1 MAYTRWYPFAVVSFW
16 LAAMS
21 WLVATKVLPVILV
34 GSPPSYEAILDAQRQ
49 EAVVGWSVRWRD
61 RSIGWAV
68 SETVPVDEDLTE
80 VRHLLHFDELP
91 LSEMFPGIW
100 TLFADRSQARPRLAL
115 EFETTMLF
123 DPLKRLSSFQT
134 RVRTPTLPDALVIIR
149 GSVEKDTLHLNLQA
163 GDFNYDTELGFRS
176 DVLVSDSFSP
186 QSVLPGLRD
195 GQQWTVEVYSP
206 FNLPNQ
212 VVQRRPLEVI
222 SAKVEGRQ
230 PIVFDGKTV
239 LAWLVVYRGDPG
251 GNGSSQNKPP
261 RGRVWVAPDGTV
273 LRQEA
278 RLMDSTIV
286 LSRLSRREARKLAD
300 RAEEIRKA
308 RTSFIQNTNGPSP

>member
-1 MAYTRWYPFAVVSFW
+1 MVYTRWYSVVVIVFW
-16 LAAMS
+16 LAAMT
-21 WLVATKVLPVILV
+21 WLVTTKVMPVFLV
-34 GSPPSYEAILDAQRQ
+34 GSPPSYEAILEAQRE
-49 EAVVGWSVRWRD
+49 EAVVGWNIRWRD
-61 RSIGWAV
+61 RAIGWAV
-68 SETVPVDEDLTE
+68 SETVPLEEGLTE

-91 LSEMFPGIW
+91 LSEMFPGLW
-100 TLFADRSQARPRLAL
+100 TLFVDRAMNAPRLAL
-115 EFETTMLF
+115 EFETVMLF

-134 RVRTPTLPDALVIIR
+134 RVRTPMLAEALVIIR
-149 GSVEKDTLHLNLQA
+149 GTIEKDTLHLNLQA

-186 QSVLPGLRD
+186 QSVLPGLCD

-222 SAKVEGRQ
+222 SAKVEGIQ
-230 PIVFDGKTV
+230 PIVHEGKPV
-239 LAWLVVYRGDPG
+239 RAWVVVYRDDPG
-251 GNGSSQNKPP
+251 NGTASQKKPP
-261 RGRVWVAPDGTV
+261 RGRVWVAPDGAV

-286 LSRLSRREARKLAD
+286 LSRLSRRQARHLAEQ
-300 RAEEIRKA
+300 AQQIRNSRMTVP
-308 RTSFIQNTNGPSP
+308 RTGEGPTP

>member
-16 LAAMS
+16 LAAMT
-21 WLVATKVLPVILV
+21 WLVTTKVMPVFLV
-34 GSPPSYEAILDAQRQ
+34 GSPPSYEAILNAQR
-49 EAVVGWSVRWRD
+49 EETVVGWHVRWRD

-68 SETVPVDEDLTE
+68 SETIPVEEDLTE

-91 LSEMFPGIW
+91 LGEMFPGIW
-100 TLFADRSQARPRLAL
+100 TLFADRAQTKPRLAL
-115 EFETTMLF
+115 EFETVMLF

-134 RVRTPTLPDALVIIR
+134 RVRTPSLPDALVIIR

-163 GDFNYDTELGFRS
+163 GNFNYDTDLGFRS

-230 PIVFDGKTV
+230 PIVHEGKTV
-239 LAWLVVYRGDPG
+239 LAWVVVYRGDPG
-251 GNGSSQNKPP
+251 ANGGSQNKPP
-261 RGRVWVAPDGTV
+261 RGRVWVAPDGMV

-286 LSRLSRREARKLAD
+286 LSRLPRSQARRLAD
-300 RAEEIRKA
+300 QAEEIRRA
-308 RTSFIQNTNGPSP
+308 RTGFLQNTDGPTP